1 MGARVPR
8 GKGPHPPTR
17 RVIYVL
23 RKDVEEAVRNLK
35 AQKSPEVDNILSELL
50 KNEGEVPATVLTTIG
65 QTI

>member
-1 MGARVPR
+1 M
-8 GKGPHPPTR
+8 
-17 RVIYVL
+17 L
-23 RKDVEEAVRNLK
+23 REDVEEAVRNLK

>member
-1 MGARVPR
+1 MAS
-8 GKGPHPPTR
+8 PPPLPR

-23 RKDVEEAVRNLK
+23 REDVEEAVRNLK
-35 AQKSPEVDNILSELL
+35 AEKSPEVDNILSELL